1 LAGFATWTEE
11 EKIMKY
17 SSIKIALRSLAI
29 VALLAALATAPLAGG
44 IRKRIKFPRGSTG
57 VTLKGAV
64 VRGDRDVYILG
75 AGKGQLMTV
84 RITSEEDNAVF
95 QIYTP
100 NGKAL
105 KGATE
110 TDDATEWNGSLP
122 QAGDYRVVVG
132 GTRGN
137 ASYSLSVEIE

>member
-1 LAGFATWTEE
+1 VEQNRR
-11 EKIMKY
+11 KIMKY
-17 SSIKIALRSLAI
+17 SSLRMVFQSLTI

-64 VRGDRDVYILG
+64 VRGDRDVYVLG
-75 AGKGQLMTV
+75 AGKGQLMKV
-84 RITSEEDNAVF
+84 KLTSAEDNAVF
-95 QIYTP
+95 QIYAP

-105 KGATE
+105 KDATE
-110 TDDATEWNGSLP
+110 TDDATDWNGSLP

-137 ASYSLSVEIE
+137 ASYSLTVEIE